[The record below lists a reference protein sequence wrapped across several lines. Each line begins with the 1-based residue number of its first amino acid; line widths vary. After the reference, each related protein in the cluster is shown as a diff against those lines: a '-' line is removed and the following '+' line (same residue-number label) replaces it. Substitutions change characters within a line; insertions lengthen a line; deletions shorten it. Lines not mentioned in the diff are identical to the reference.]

1 MSSNHSTVFFYD
13 ILLSYFF
20 IYFFYAIIDFLCVK
34 LKSKVKLKWKL
45 VSRKPFS
52 RIFCSTS
59 FRFID
64 KSKKSFCAECFEIV
78 LNGYFF
84 VLKRLKKV

>member
-1 MSSNHSTVFFYD
+1 
-13 ILLSYFF
+13 I
-20 IYFFYAIIDFLCVK
+20 CGEEK
-34 LKSKVKLKWKL
+34 RWKL
-45 VSRKPFS
+45 VSRKPFF

-64 KSKKSFCAECFEIV
+64 KLVLFLNSSFNANKRAQYPYLKKSFCAEHFEIV

-84 VLKRLKKV
+84 VLKREILLDSMQTK